1 MPESSLETH
10 DDSRN
15 REESSRA
22 KEEEEE
28 TMSEA
33 KPKTQLEAKQGIH
46 SILLFRLLKEAGT
59 EKAAKL
65 AFQTEHEVGKSR
77 DVDGQKTKDGIIQSV
92 GALEY
97 DFQATSILAKGDV
110 LAAKLEKAMEDGEL
124 VEIWDIDSEAPMKDA
139 LTEKEELKKIWG
151 IDASKSNGNDKYLA
165 TYYQGYIS
173 SFSAKKNAEEN
184 IEIEMEFAI
193 NGVGQKGLATLTK
206 EQKEAVQYAFK
217 DTTSEETKKENSFEM

>member
-1 MPESSLETH
+1 
-10 DDSRN
+10 
-15 REESSRA
+15 
-22 KEEEEE
+22 
-28 TMSEA
+28 MSEA
-33 KPKTQLEAKQGIH
+33 QEQTTQLEAKQGIH
-46 SILLFRLLKEAGT
+46 SILLFRLLKEASNG
-59 EKAAKL
+59 AATKL

-97 DFQATSILAKGDV
+97 DFKATSILAKGDE

-124 VEIWDIDSEAPMKDA
+124 VEIWDIDSEETSKNPKGG
-139 LTEKEELKKIWG
+139 ELAKIWG
-151 IDASKSNGNDKYLA
+151 IGEDKTNGGNGKYLA

-193 NGVGQKGLATLTK
+193 NGVGQKGFATLTDA
-206 EQKEAVQYAFK
+206 QKAAVQYAFK
-217 DTTSEETKKENSFEM
+217 DTTKESKKENSFEM

>member
-1 MPESSLETH
+1 MPEPSKETK
-10 DDSRN
+10 
-15 REESSRA
+15 REEENLR
-22 KEEEEE
+22 KEKEMAAQ
-28 TMSEA
+28 TQ
-33 KPKTQLEAKQGIH
+33 PKQLEAKQGIH
-46 SILLFRLLKEAGT
+46 SILLFRLLKDAAKQ
-59 EKAAKL
+59 KAAKL

-97 DFQATSILAKGDV
+97 DFKATSILAKGDT

-124 VEIWDIDSEAPMKDA
+124 VEIWDIDSEEAIKQPKDS
-139 LTEKEELKKIWG
+139 ELVEIWD
-151 IDASKSNGNDKYLA
+151 IDKNGTNGSNKYLA

-193 NGVGQKGLATLTK
+193 NGVGQKGFATLTE
-206 EQKEAVQYAFK
+206 EQKAAVQYAFK
-217 DTTSEETKKENSFEM
+217 DTTESKEETKKENSFEM

>member
-1 MPESSLETH
+1 MPESETLSPDIH
-10 DDSRN
+10 TKSHEDSPN
-15 REESSRA
+15 TVKKQEEV
-22 KEEEEE
+22 
-28 TMSEA
+28 M
-33 KPKTQLEAKQGIH
+33 KTQLEAKQGIH
-46 SILLFRLLKEAGT
+46 SILLFRLLKEASS
-59 EKAAKL
+59 KAATKL

-97 DFQATSILAKGDV
+97 DFKATSILAKGDE

-124 VEIWDIDSEAPMKDA
+124 VEIWDIDSEEAIKQPKDNEIA
-139 LTEKEELKKIWG
+139 KVWG
-151 IDASKSNGNDKYLA
+151 IENGTNGENGKYLA

-193 NGVGQKGLATLTK
+193 NGVGKKGFATLT
-206 EQKEAVQYAFK
+206 EQQKAAVQYAFK
-217 DTTSEETKKENSFEM
+217 DTTQG

>member
-1 MPESSLETH
+1 
-10 DDSRN
+10 
-15 REESSRA
+15 
-22 KEEEEE
+22 
-28 TMSEA
+28 MSEA
-33 KPKTQLEAKQGIH
+33 QEQTTQLEAKQGIH
-46 SILLFRLLKEAGT
+46 SILLFRLLKEASNG
-59 EKAAKL
+59 AATKL

-97 DFQATSILAKGDV
+97 DFKATSILAKGDE

-124 VEIWDIDSEAPMKDA
+124 VEIWDIDSEETSKNGDSGNKLAKV
-139 LTEKEELKKIWG
+139 WG
-151 IDASKSNGNDKYLA
+151 INNTGTSGGNGKYLA

-193 NGVGQKGLATLTK
+193 NGVGKKGFATLT
-206 EQKEAVQYAFK
+206 EQQKTAVQYAFK
-217 DTTSEETKKENSFEM
+217 DTTNVTKKENSFEM

>member
-1 MPESSLETH
+1 
-10 DDSRN
+10 
-15 REESSRA
+15 
-22 KEEEEE
+22 
-28 TMSEA
+28 MSE
-33 KPKTQLEAKQGIH
+33 KQTTQLEAKQGIH
-46 SILLFRLLKEAGT
+46 SILLFRLLKEASS
-59 EKAAKL
+59 KAATKL

-97 DFQATSILAKGDV
+97 DFKATSILAKGDK

-124 VEIWDIDSEAPMKDA
+124 VEIWDIDSEEAI
-139 LTEKEELKKIWG
+139 KKPEDDEIAKVWG
-151 IDASKSNGNDKYLA
+151 IENETSGGNDKYLA

-193 NGVGQKGLATLTK
+193 NGVGKKGFATLT
-206 EQKEAVQYAFK
+206 EQQKAAVQYAFK
-217 DTTSEETKKENSFEM
+217 DTTNGETKKENSFEM

>member
-1 MPESSLETH
+1 ME
-10 DDSRN
+10 
-15 REESSRA
+15 
-22 KEEEEE
+22 
-28 TMSEA
+28 
-33 KPKTQLEAKQGIH
+33 TQLEAKQGIH
-46 SILLFRLLKEAGT
+46 SILLFRLLKDAK
-59 EKAAKL
+59 EKTATKL

-97 DFQATSILAKGDV
+97 DFKATSILAKGDT

-124 VEIWDIDSEAPMKDA
+124 VEIWDIDSEEAIKQPKNNEIA
-139 LTEKEELKKIWG
+139 KVWG
-151 IDASKSNGNDKYLA
+151 IENGTNGENGKYLA

-193 NGVGQKGLATLTK
+193 NGVGKKGFATLT
-206 EQKEAVQYAFK
+206 EQQKAAVQYAFK
-217 DTTSEETKKENSFEM
+217 DTTSETKKENSFEM

>member
-1 MPESSLETH
+1 MPEPSRLEVEDDRHLSEEMTH
-10 DDSRN
+10 LE
-15 REESSRA
+15 RE
-22 KEEEEE
+22 KE
-28 TMSEA
+28 MG
-33 KPKTQLEAKQGIH
+33 TQLEAKQGIH
-46 SILLFRLLKEAGT
+46 AILLFRLLKEASS

-97 DFQATSILAKGDV
+97 DFKATSILAKGDK
-110 LAAKLEKAMEDGEL
+110 LAAKLEEAMEKGEL
-124 VEIWDIDSEAPMKDA
+124 VEIWDIDSEKAS
-139 LTEKEELKKIWG
+139 EEHDNSG
-151 IDASKSNGNDKYLA
+151 KYPA

-193 NGVGQKGLATLTK
+193 NGVGQKGFATLTE
-206 EQKEAVQYAFK
+206 EQKAAVQYKFK
-217 DTTSEETKKENSFEM
+217 DTTAG

>member
-1 MPESSLETH
+1 
-10 DDSRN
+10 
-15 REESSRA
+15 
-22 KEEEEE
+22 
-28 TMSEA
+28 MSKAQEQT
-33 KPKTQLEAKQGIH
+33 KQLEAKQGIH
-46 SILLFRLLKEAGT
+46 SILLFRLLKDADKEGAT
-59 EKAAKL
+59 KL

-97 DFQATSILAKGDV
+97 DFKATSILAKGDV
-110 LAAKLEKAMEDGEL
+110 LAAKLEKAMEDGDL
-124 VEIWDIDSEAPMKDA
+124 VEIWDIDSEEAIKNGSSKLA
-139 LTEKEELKKIWG
+139 SVWG
-151 IDASKSNGNDKYLA
+151 INNGTNGENNKYLA

-193 NGVGQKGLATLTK
+193 NGVGKKGFATLTSD
-206 EQKEAVQYAFK
+206 QKEAVQYAFK

>member
-1 MPESSLETH
+1 
-10 DDSRN
+10 
-15 REESSRA
+15 
-22 KEEEEE
+22 
-28 TMSEA
+28 MSKAQEQT
-33 KPKTQLEAKQGIH
+33 KQLEAKQGIH
-46 SILLFRLLKEAGT
+46 SILLFRLLKEASS
-59 EKAAKL
+59 KAATKL

-97 DFQATSILAKGDV
+97 DFKATSILAKGDE

-124 VEIWDIDSEAPMKDA
+124 VEIWDIDSEEISKNGDSDNKLAKV
-139 LTEKEELKKIWG
+139 WG
-151 IDASKSNGNDKYLA
+151 VTNPTNGENNKYLA

-184 IEIEMEFAI
+184 IEIGMEFAI
-193 NGVGQKGLATLTK
+193 NGVGKKGFATLTSD
-206 EQKEAVQYAFK
+206 QKEAVQYAFK

>member
-1 MPESSLETH
+1 
-10 DDSRN
+10 
-15 REESSRA
+15 
-22 KEEEEE
+22 
-28 TMSEA
+28 MSEA
-33 KPKTQLEAKQGIH
+33 QEQTKQLEAKQGIH
-46 SILLFRLLKEAGT
+46 SILLFRLLKEA
-59 EKAAKL
+59 EKQEATKL

-97 DFQATSILAKGDV
+97 DFKATSILAKGDT

-124 VEIWDIDSEAPMKDA
+124 VEIWDIDSE
-139 LTEKEELKKIWG
+139 E
-151 IDASKSNGNDKYLA
+151 ASKKNDENEIAKVWGVTNPTNGENNKYLA

-193 NGVGQKGLATLTK
+193 NGVGKKGFATLTSD
-206 EQKEAVQYAFK
+206 QKEAVQYAFK

>member
-1 MPESSLETH
+1 ME
-10 DDSRN
+10 
-15 REESSRA
+15 
-22 KEEEEE
+22 
-28 TMSEA
+28 
-33 KPKTQLEAKQGIH
+33 TQLEAKQGIH
-46 SILLFRLLKEAGT
+46 SILLFRLLKDAKKETAT
-59 EKAAKL
+59 KL

-97 DFQATSILAKGDV
+97 DFKATSILAKGDK

-124 VEIWDIDSEAPMKDA
+124 VEIWDIDSEEAIKNGKD
-139 LTEKEELKKIWG
+139 EEIAKVWG
-151 IDASKSNGNDKYLA
+151 INNAGTSGGNGKYLA

-193 NGVGQKGLATLTK
+193 NGVGKKGFATLT
-206 EQKEAVQYAFK
+206 EQQKAAVQYAFK
-217 DTTSEETKKENSFEM
+217 DTTQG

>member
-1 MPESSLETH
+1 MPEPSLETH
-10 DDSRN
+10 DDLGH
-15 REESSRA
+15 REYLSHLG
-22 KEEEEE
+22 EEEEE
-28 TMSEA
+28 VME
-33 KPKTQLEAKQGIH
+33 TQLEAKQGIH
-46 SILLFRLLKEAGT
+46 AILLFRLLKEASS

-97 DFQATSILAKGDV
+97 DFKATSILAKGDK
-110 LAAKLEKAMEDGEL
+110 LAAKLEEAMEKGEL
-124 VEIWDIDSEAPMKDA
+124 VEIWDIDSEKPD
-139 LTEKEELKKIWG
+139 ENQSG
-151 IDASKSNGNDKYLA
+151 KYPA

-193 NGVGQKGLATLTK
+193 NGVGQKGFATLTE
-206 EQKEAVQYAFK
+206 EQKAAVQYKFK
-217 DTTSEETKKENSFEM
+217 DTTTD

>member
-1 MPESSLETH
+1 
-10 DDSRN
+10 
-15 REESSRA
+15 
-22 KEEEEE
+22 
-28 TMSEA
+28 MSKAQEQT
-33 KPKTQLEAKQGIH
+33 KQLEAKQGIH
-46 SILLFRLLKEAGT
+46 SILLFRLLKDADKEGAT
-59 EKAAKL
+59 KL

-97 DFQATSILAKGDV
+97 DFKATSILAKGDV
-110 LAAKLEKAMEDGEL
+110 LAAKLEKAMEDGDL
-124 VEIWDIDSEAPMKDA
+124 VEIWDIDSEEAIKNGSSKLA
-139 LTEKEELKKIWG
+139 SVWG
-151 IDASKSNGNDKYLA
+151 INNGTNGGNNKYLA

-193 NGVGQKGLATLTK
+193 NGVGKKGFATLTSD
-206 EQKEAVQYAFK
+206 QKEAVQYAFK

>member
-1 MPESSLETH
+1 MPEPSKEIK
-10 DDSRN
+10 
-15 REESSRA
+15 
-22 KEEEEE
+22 KEEKEV
-28 TMSEA
+28 MSEA
-33 KPKTQLEAKQGIH
+33 QEQTTQLEASNG
-46 SILLFRLLKEAGT
+46 
-59 EKAAKL
+59 AATKL

-97 DFQATSILAKGDV
+97 DFKATSILAKGDE

-124 VEIWDIDSEAPMKDA
+124 VEIWDIDSEETSKNGDSGNKLAKV
-139 LTEKEELKKIWG
+139 WG
-151 IDASKSNGNDKYLA
+151 INNTGTSGGNGKYLA

-193 NGVGQKGLATLTK
+193 NGVGKKGFATLT
-206 EQKEAVQYAFK
+206 EQQKTAVQYAFK
-217 DTTSEETKKENSFEM
+217 DTTNETKKENSFEM

>member
-1 MPESSLETH
+1 MPEPSKEIK
-10 DDSRN
+10 
-15 REESSRA
+15 
-22 KEEEEE
+22 KEEKEV
-28 TMSEA
+28 MSEA
-33 KPKTQLEAKQGIH
+33 QEQTKQLEAKQGIH
-46 SILLFRLLKEAGT
+46 SILLFRLLKEA
-59 EKAAKL
+59 EKQEATKL

-97 DFQATSILAKGDV
+97 DFKATSILAKGDE

-124 VEIWDIDSEAPMKDA
+124 VEIWDIDSEEASKNPKGG
-139 LTEKEELKKIWG
+139 ELAKIWG
-151 IDASKSNGNDKYLA
+151 IGEDKTNGGNGKYLA

-193 NGVGQKGLATLTK
+193 NGVGQKGFATLTDA
-206 EQKEAVQYAFK
+206 QKAAVQYAFK
-217 DTTSEETKKENSFEM
+217 DTTKESKKENSFEM

>member
-1 MPESSLETH
+1 
-10 DDSRN
+10 
-15 REESSRA
+15 
-22 KEEEEE
+22 
-28 TMSEA
+28 MSEA
-33 KPKTQLEAKQGIH
+33 QEQTKQLEAKQGIH
-46 SILLFRLLKEAGT
+46 SILLFRLLKEA
-59 EKAAKL
+59 EKQEATKL

-97 DFQATSILAKGDV
+97 DFKATSILAKGDE

-124 VEIWDIDSEAPMKDA
+124 VEIWDIDSE
-139 LTEKEELKKIWG
+139 E
-151 IDASKSNGNDKYLA
+151 ASKKNDENGIAKVWGVEKPTNGENNKYLA

-193 NGVGQKGLATLTK
+193 NGVGQKGFATLTE
-206 EQKEAVQYAFK
+206 EQKAAVQYAFK
-217 DTTSEETKKENSFEM
+217 DTTKG

>member
-1 MPESSLETH
+1 MAAQTQ
-10 DDSRN
+10 
-15 REESSRA
+15 
-22 KEEEEE
+22 
-28 TMSEA
+28 
-33 KPKTQLEAKQGIH
+33 PKQLEAKQGIH
-46 SILLFRLLKEAGT
+46 SILLFRLLKDASSEAAT
-59 EKAAKL
+59 KL

-97 DFQATSILAKGDV
+97 DFKATSILAKGDT

-124 VEIWDIDSEAPMKDA
+124 VEIWDID
-139 LTEKEELKKIWG
+139 LEETSKKNSDVENG
-151 IDASKSNGNDKYLA
+151 IAKVWSIENGINGGDNKYLA

-193 NGVGQKGLATLTK
+193 NGTGKKGFATLTNA
-206 EQKEAVQYAFK
+206 QKEAVQYAFK
-217 DTTSEETKKENSFEM
+217 DTTSETKKENSFEM

>member
-1 MPESSLETH
+1 MPEPSKEIK
-10 DDSRN
+10 
-15 REESSRA
+15 
-22 KEEEEE
+22 KEEKEV
-28 TMSEA
+28 MSEA
-33 KPKTQLEAKQGIH
+33 QEQTTRLEAKQGIH
-46 SILLFRLLKEAGT
+46 SILLFRLLKEASNG
-59 EKAAKL
+59 AATKL

-97 DFQATSILAKGDV
+97 DFKATSILAKGDE

-124 VEIWDIDSEAPMKDA
+124 VEIWDIDSEETSKNGDSGNKLAKV
-139 LTEKEELKKIWG
+139 WG
-151 IDASKSNGNDKYLA
+151 INNTGTSGGNGKYLA

-193 NGVGQKGLATLTK
+193 NGVGKKGFATLT
-206 EQKEAVQYAFK
+206 EQQKTAVQYAFK
-217 DTTSEETKKENSFEM
+217 DTTNETKKENSFEM